1 MQRKKLGW
9 GNRGKPHRK
18 IELNFE
24 GNVGLIWEKEGKGKR
39 MDFFHSSV
47 KRPSL
52 FSGGLW
58 GARYPAGCW
67 QNELSL
73 ENAAMES
80 FSKKEL
86 SDRESSRNR
95 GEALK
100 MRPPRGSC
108 RGRKDV
114 TLVPLVRWDSLRN
127 SLCGICYV
135 GCGR

>member
-1 MQRKKLGW
+1 MLEKKEKACITGCVQASIRIALWSVRRWVG
-9 GNRGKPHRK
+9 GTVEKPHRK
-18 IELNFE
+18 FELNFE
-24 GNVGLIWEKEGKGKR
+24 GKVGLVWEKEGKEKR
-39 MDFFHSSV
+39 MDFFNTYSSV

-58 GARYPAGCW
+58 GARCPAGCW

-80 FSKKEL
+80 FNKKER

-100 MRPPRGSC
+100 
-108 RGRKDV
+108 
-114 TLVPLVRWDSLRN
+114 
-127 SLCGICYV
+127 ICLP
-135 GCGR
+135 